1 MPRRDKWMFMVLFLH
16 IQPVNETDGVDT
28 FSQREMRPIGC
39 STAPAP
45 RPVTRWNEMSATI
58 NRSEI
63 VLELFDAYYERVFA
77 FARKSAGP
85 AVAEDVTQEVF
96 VRLLQHPRL
105 EELTIS
111 ISYLLK
117 IAHNLLRRR
126 HTRST
131 RLREI
136 LDDEIRPRELRRTTD
151 FEPTRS
157 SRFDDSTLDRAM
169 ERLSSDE
176 QDAIRM
182 IVCEGRS
189 YTHAAQSMGVSVT
202 TINNWKHRGLK
213 KLRGHYDGEET
224 TTSAASG
231 GLHGRGF
238 TRYSSTE
245 SMLKRA

>member
-1 MPRRDKWMFMVLFLH
+1 MNETVSRSDMVL
-16 IQPVNETDGVDT
+16 D
-28 FSQREMRPIGC
+28 
-39 STAPAP
+39 
-45 RPVTRWNEMSATI
+45 
-58 NRSEI
+58 
-63 VLELFDAYYERVFA
+63 LFDAYYERVFA

-117 IAHNLLRRR
+117 IAHNLLRRP

-136 LDDEIRPRELRRTTD
+136 LDDEIRPRELRRTSD
-151 FEPTRS
+151 CEQPDAG
-157 SRFDDSTLDRAM
+157 RFDDSTLVRAM
-169 ERLSSDE
+169 DRLSSDE

-189 YTHAAQSMGVSVT
+189 YTHAAQSLGVSVT

-213 KLRGHYDGEET
+213 KLRGHFDSEESSISVSDT
-224 TTSAASG
+224 AP
-231 GLHGRGF
+231 HGRGF
-238 TRYSSTE
+238 TRFNCSE
-245 SMLKRA
+245 RMLKRA

>member
-1 MPRRDKWMFMVLFLH
+1 M
-16 IQPVNETDGVDT
+16 NEAV
-28 FSQREMRPIGC
+28 S
-39 STAPAP
+39 
-45 RPVTRWNEMSATI
+45 
-58 NRSEI
+58 RSEI
-63 VLELFDAYYERVFA
+63 VLELFDAYYERVYA

-136 LDDEIRPRELRRTTD
+136 LDDEIRPREQRRTTD
-151 FEPTRS
+151 FEL
-157 SRFDDSTLDRAM
+157 STPLRQDNSALDRAM

-189 YTHAAQSMGVSVT
+189 YTHAAQSLGVSVT

-213 KLRGHYDGEET
+213 KLRGHFDGEET
-224 TTSAASG
+224 ATSAPVKG
-231 GLHGRGF
+231 RFGRGF
-238 TRYSSTE
+238 TPFSCSE
-245 SMLKRA
+245 PMLKRA

>member
-1 MPRRDKWMFMVLFLH
+1 M
-16 IQPVNETDGVDT
+16 
-28 FSQREMRPIGC
+28 
-39 STAPAP
+39 
-45 RPVTRWNEMSATI
+45 
-58 NRSEI
+58 

-136 LDDEIRPRELRRTTD
+136 LDDEIRPRELRRTSE
-151 FEPTRS
+151 FETPRS
-157 SRFDDSTLDRAM
+157 SRFDDSSLDRAM

-213 KLRGHYDGEET
+213 KLRGHFDGEEAT
-224 TTSAASG
+224 VSAMPAAQRAG
-231 GLHGRGF
+231 GF
-238 TRYSSTE
+238 TRYSSTDR
-245 SMLKRA
+245 MLKRA